1 MLSEAEVEARNAK
14 IRKFSEEERDSLQTQ
29 WQELD
34 NEIEAFSQEQ
44 KRLKADASRKCKTFL
59 KSSKYLKEEQV
70 KKTKLDR
77 PTTATMENILSNYEI
92 SPAQYHGV
100 KFNGVDCRQFTPK
113 ANDICSEIQA
123 MLLSVDHPQQC
134 SDEINLNYL
143 WSQAGLSFMSKI
155 HGMLALAADQVQH
168 LGGIGDMLED
178 DLEHLHQVSKR
189 IIDCEDIQI
198 MWQRQQATSFR
209 TSFPTGKQLRY
220 HPPAGSL
227 GSRTRD
233 QATVLYM
240 AKD

>member
-1 MLSEAEVEARNAK
+1 LPLIDFDLHHYIFPQLYFEIGTVNNLLDALKSFIEEEEDMLSEAEVEARNAK

-100 KFNGVDCRQFTPK
+100 KFNGVDCR
-113 ANDICSEIQA
+113 
-123 MLLSVDHPQQC
+123 
-134 SDEINLNYL
+134 
-143 WSQAGLSFMSKI
+143 
-155 HGMLALAADQVQH
+155 
-168 LGGIGDMLED
+168 
-178 DLEHLHQVSKR
+178 
-189 IIDCEDIQI
+189 
-198 MWQRQQATSFR
+198 
-209 TSFPTGKQLRY
+209 
-220 HPPAGSL
+220 
-227 GSRTRD
+227 
-233 QATVLYM
+233 
-240 AKD
+240 